1 MGIKTYRPV
10 TPGLR
15 HRTGNRFDELSG
27 DAPYKPLLV
36 SLPKSGGRDS
46 RGHLSM
52 RNRGG
57 GHKQLY
63 RVIDFKRD
71 KIGIPGTVE
80 TVEYDPNRSS
90 FISLVKYRDGERR
103 YIIYPAGLQVGQE
116 IVSTDRQADI
126 LPGNAMPLRFIPL
139 GTVIH
144 NIELRKDKGG
154 QVAKSAGAGAQIL
167 AKEGDYAQVRLP
179 SSEIR
184 KVHLDC
190 RATIG
195 QIGNARPLEHQRR
208 QGRPEPLEGHP
219 AARPRHGHESH
230 RPSAR
235 RRRGQGQGRP
245 PSGQPGRHPD
255 QGLQDPQEQADPG
268 LHRPA
273 QEQVIMSRSLHKGPF
288 IDGHLL
294 EKVQAL
300 STPAGKRQVV
310 KTWSRRSTI
319 IPEMVG
325 MTIGVHNGRKFIPV
339 FVTENMVGHKLGE
352 FSPTRHFKGHTSK
365 TAKQLKVGKT
375 P

>member
-1 MGIKTYRPV
+1 MGIKTYRPR

-15 HRTGNRFDELSG
+15 HRTGNRFEELSG
-27 DAPYKPLLV
+27 DGPYKPLLV
-36 SLPKSGGRDS
+36 FLPKSGGRDS

-57 GHKQLY
+57 GHKRLY

-71 KIGIPGTVE
+71 KIDIPGTVE

-103 YIIYPAGLQVGQE
+103 YIIYPVGLQVGQA

-167 AKEGDYAQVRLP
+167 AKEGDYAQVRMP

-184 KVHLDC
+184 KIHLDC

-195 QIGNARPLEHQRR
+195 QIGNLDHSNISVGKAGRSRWKGIRPHVRGTAMNPVDHPHGGGE
-208 QGRPEPLEGHP
+208 GRSKG
-219 AARPRHGHESH
+219 
-230 RPSAR
+230 
-235 RRRGQGQGRP
+235 
-245 PSGQPGRHPD
+245 GRHPVSPEGIPTKGFKTRRNKRT
-255 QGLQDPQEQADPG
+255 QSF
-268 LHRPA
+268 
-273 QEQVIMSRSLHKGPF
+273 IMR
-288 IDGHLL
+288 
-294 EKVQAL
+294 
-300 STPAGKRQVV
+300 
-310 KTWSRRSTI
+310 RRS
-319 IPEMVG
+319 
-325 MTIGVHNGRKFIPV
+325 K
-339 FVTENMVGHKLGE
+339 
-352 FSPTRHFKGHTSK
+352 
-365 TAKQLKVGKT
+365 
-375 P
+375 

>member
-1 MGIKTYRPV
+1 MGIKTYRPM

-15 HRTGNRFDELSG
+15 HRTGNRYEELSG
-27 DAPYKPLLV
+27 DGPYKPLLV

-57 GHKQLY
+57 GHKKLY

-71 KIGIPGTVE
+71 KIDIPGTVE

-90 FISLVKYRDGERR
+90 FISLVKYKDGERR

-116 IVSTDRQADI
+116 VVSTDRQADI

-167 AKEGDYAQVRLP
+167 AKEGSYAQVRLP

-195 QIGNARPLEHQRR
+195 QSATPAHSNISVGKAGRSRWKGIRPHVRGTAMNPIDHPHGGGE
-208 QGRPEPLEGHP
+208 GRSKG
-219 AARPRHGHESH
+219 
-230 RPSAR
+230 
-235 RRRGQGQGRP
+235 
-245 PSGQPGRHPD
+245 GRHPVSPTGIPTKGYKTR
-255 QGLQDPQEQADPG
+255 QNKRTQA
-268 LHRPA
+268 
-273 QEQVIMSRSLHKGPF
+273 F
-288 IDGHLL
+288 I
-294 EKVQAL
+294 V
-300 STPAGKRQVV
+300 R
-310 KTWSRRSTI
+310 RRS
-319 IPEMVG
+319 
-325 MTIGVHNGRKFIPV
+325 K
-339 FVTENMVGHKLGE
+339 
-352 FSPTRHFKGHTSK
+352 
-365 TAKQLKVGKT
+365 
-375 P
+375 